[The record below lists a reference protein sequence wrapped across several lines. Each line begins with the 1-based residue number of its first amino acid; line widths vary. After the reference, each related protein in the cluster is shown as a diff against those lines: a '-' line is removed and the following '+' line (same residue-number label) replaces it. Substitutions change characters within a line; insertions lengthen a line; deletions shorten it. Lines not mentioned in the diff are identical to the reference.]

1 MGRSVGSLAVLLFAL
16 GTGVAHA
23 GPKLF
28 VARAESSVD
37 WATRSQV
44 EATVLGLA
52 RNVDRGASLGDA
64 SFSEL
69 ASTLGCTG
77 TVERCKG
84 EVLETLAIDEIVVI
98 TIAPAGD
105 SVKVTVARA
114 TKAGNRTA
122 TAVADKDKPEAA
134 VTAGIGPLFGATRVV
149 APPKSP
155 PTTAKPPPASAKPP
169 ATNAVV
175 VVNEAPRPRTE
186 PPPTTE
192 AAARPPEP
200 PPPPQPDPE
209 PRAPARVATPEP
221 TVTAAP
227 NNVVTEDR
235 PRRGNALYVG
245 GMIGGG
251 ALAIVGFVFWQKA
264 SSIEDEIKRAPTRTR
279 ADVDRVLDLESRGD
293 RYALLGNIAVVG
305 GVAIAGVSG
314 FLYWRSRHD
323 TNTVARVTPV
333 VVDGGG
339 GVAFTLEVP

>member
-1 MGRSVGSLAVLLFAL
+1 MGRSVGSLAVLIAL
-16 GTGVAHA
+16 TGVAHA

-69 ASTLGCTG
+69 ASTLGCSG
-77 TVERCKG
+77 TVERCKA
-84 EVLETLAIDEIVVI
+84 EVLETLAIDEVIVI
-98 TIAPAGD
+98 TITPAGD
-105 SVKVTVARA
+105 TVKVTVSRA
-114 TKAGNRTA
+114 TKAGTRTA
-122 TAVADKDKPEAA
+122 TAIADKDKPEAQ
-134 VTAGIGPLFGATRVV
+134 VTSGIGPLFGATRVV
-149 APPKSP
+149 APPKPP
-155 PTTAKPPPASAKPP
+155 PTSAKPP
-169 ATNAVV
+169 TNAKPPASDAVV
-175 VVNEAPRPRTE
+175 VVNEQPRRRTE
-186 PPPTTE
+186 PPPATE
-192 AAARPPEP
+192 PAKAP
-200 PPPPQPDPE
+200 PPPAPDPE
-209 PRAPARVATPEP
+209 PHTPAPVVTAEAEP

-227 NNVVTEDR
+227 NNVVEDR
-235 PRRGNALYVG
+235 PRRGNALYAG
-245 GMIGGG
+245 GIMGGG
-251 ALAIVGFVFWQKA
+251 ALAIVGLVFWQKA
-264 SSIEDEIKRAPTRTR
+264 SSIEDEIQSSPSRTR
-279 ADVDRVLDLESRGD
+279 ADVDRLLDLESRGD